1 MLTVDPISTTEPVL
15 VSSHAVSYTPKISD
29 YLLTISVGGRAAGD
43 DGACRGGGYTLTE
56 RGRGVGLRGVVK
68 DADTPWDRLAVGL
81 GCVGCGNDL
90 SVGISDGEAGCP
102 VD

>member
-1 MLTVDPISTTEPVL
+1 M
-15 VSSHAVSYTPKISD
+15 
-29 YLLTISVGGRAAGD
+29 
-43 DGACRGGGYTLTE
+43 TE
-56 RGRGVGLRGVVK
+56 RGRRVGLRGVVK